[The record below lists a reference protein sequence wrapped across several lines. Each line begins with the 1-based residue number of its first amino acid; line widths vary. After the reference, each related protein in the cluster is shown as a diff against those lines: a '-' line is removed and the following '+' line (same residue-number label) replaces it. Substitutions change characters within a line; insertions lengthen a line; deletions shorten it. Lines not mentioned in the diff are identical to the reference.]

1 MRLPHRESRILHVTD
16 LDLLDGT
23 PVLDLKPYTPAFDV
37 FPVSR
42 QGWLEDRTR
51 DGGRADG
58 RFAAD
63 Q

>member
-1 MRLPHRESRILHVTD
+1 MTD